1 MKKYKHEVCDLFE
14 KLFWDVNISA
24 IHMEIN
30 HIENNLKKITIEFFP
45 PYLNHLSYSIMV
57 MYRASMLDNIKQ
69 WKVFE
74 DDDQTKNLLNLVEE
88 YENMHIDSK
97 EEKEEQREE

>member
-1 MKKYKHEVCDLFE
+1 MRPMGYFWWDLFE
-14 KLFWDVNISA
+14 KLFGDVNISA
-24 IHMEIN
+24 
-30 HIENNLKKITIEFFP
+30 IENNLKKITIEFFP

-57 MYRASMLDNIKQ
+57 MYRASILDNIKQ

-74 DDDQTKNLLNLVEE
+74 DDDQINNFLNLVEE
-88 YENMHIDSK
+88 YEKMHIDSK